1 MALAIKF
8 HDGRSL
14 SSKHI
19 VPAYQGQKC
28 DDVLAIHVMI
38 GVISALVYNSKM

>member
-1 MALAIKF
+1 MALAINLL
-8 HDGRSL
+8 DGRSL

-19 VPAYQGQKC
+19 VTACQRQKC
-28 DDVLAIHVMI
+28 DDVLAIHVMV